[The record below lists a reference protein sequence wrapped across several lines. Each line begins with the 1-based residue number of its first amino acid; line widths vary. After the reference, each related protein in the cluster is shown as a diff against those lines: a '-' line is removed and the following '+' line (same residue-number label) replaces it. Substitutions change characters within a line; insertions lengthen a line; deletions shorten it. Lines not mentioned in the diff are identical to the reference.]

1 MRSIKTSFKEGCWD
15 MLGLGFEVFLQSPLR
30 RSQGCVGLRLEVK
43 RGMFRDEG
51 KTQFPGMA

>member
-1 MRSIKTSFKEGCWD
+1 MRILLTSFKGGCWD

-43 RGMFRDEG
+43 RGMFRVEG
-51 KTQFPGMA
+51 KTQLPGMA